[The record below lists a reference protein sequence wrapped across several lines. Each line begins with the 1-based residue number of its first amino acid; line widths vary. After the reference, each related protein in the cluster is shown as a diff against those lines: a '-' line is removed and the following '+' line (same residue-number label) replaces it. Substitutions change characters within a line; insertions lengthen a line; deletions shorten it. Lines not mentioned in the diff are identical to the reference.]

1 MSELRKCCEY
11 CEYCYA
17 DYDVKCTD
25 CRPYKSSPTDHRNFE
40 IAKELL
46 EWKGVQNER

>member
-11 CEYCYA
+11 CEYYYA
-17 DYDVKCTD
+17 EYEIKCAT
-25 CRPYKSSPTDHRNFE
+25 CRPSKEAPSDRRNFE

-46 EWKGVQNER
+46 EWKGVRSE

>member
-11 CEYCYA
+11 CEYYYA
-17 DYDVKCTD
+17 EYEIKCAE
-25 CRPYKSSPTDHRNFE
+25 CRHSKFLPTDHRNFE